1 MALRAAAESVT
12 AVRRGAAPQDAVAAA
27 DLVRRQGAFPRV
39 HPDVVA
45 RAVAAYLR
53 VVPPVSVPPGLR
65 QGAVRRE
72 LQGGLLLATRALQ
85 LLAAALLAP
94 QVEQARRLARAD
106 ELELQASARLAQVP
120 PGEGRPVRR
129 DAAHPVPLVSV
140 VRKARSALL
149 RLELPQLA
157 EWLDA
162 QREGCRELRGVV
174 ELPRPVQVVA
184 EQRPARL
191 VWEQP

>member
-12 AVRRGAAPQDAVAAA
+12 AAHRGAAPQDAVAAA
-27 DLVRRQGAFPRV
+27 DLVRRQGAFLRV
-39 HPDVVA
+39 HPDAVA

-53 VVPPVSVPPGLR
+53 VVRVSAPPGLR

-85 LLAAALLAP
+85 LLAAALLAQ

-106 ELELQASARLAQVP
+106 ELELQASARLAQAP

-157 EWLDA
+157 ERLDA
-162 QREGCRELRGVV
+162 PREGCRELRAVV

-191 VWEQP
+191 V